1 MAIFSASRALSFSR
15 IALFAYVLVI
25 AYASVYPLAGW
36 RDISGSAFAYLQAGL
51 PRYWTWFDVTTN
63 VLAYMPFGL
72 LMVFS
77 LYPSFRG
84 KRAVFFAAC
93 CGALLSGSLEM
104 VQAYLPSRVPSILD
118 CLTNLSGTAAGA
130 LLGWVLAPSFLDQ
143 GFFHRLGQHWFRQE
157 ARGILIVLALWPVA
171 QIYPQSF
178 LFGHGQVTP
187 DLSSWLSALTQ
198 SPVDISE
205 ALRQFLHLD
214 FEQAWQ
220 FWFSETIITTLGL
233 AGTVLMLLSLL
244 RKTAPWARLSLSFLF
259 SALLAKTLA
268 TGTFFGPENALRWLT
283 PGAIGGLMIGLTL
296 VFGLAYAPSVVQR
309 RWAIM
314 ALLLCFFIV
323 NLVPA
328 NYYFQFTLRAWSH
341 GKYLNFNGATYLLSM
356 CWPMLA
362 LLFLIVPTNR
372 LRHNNVPE

>member
-1 MAIFSASRALSFSR
+1 
-15 IALFAYVLVI
+15 
-25 AYASVYPLAGW
+25 
-36 RDISGSAFAYLQAGL
+36 
-51 PRYWTWFDVTTN
+51 
-63 VLAYMPFGL
+63 
-72 LMVFS
+72 
-77 LYPSFRG
+77 
-84 KRAVFFAAC
+84 
-93 CGALLSGSLEM
+93 
-104 VQAYLPSRVPSILD
+104 
-118 CLTNLSGTAAGA
+118 
-130 LLGWVLAPSFLDQ
+130 
-143 GFFHRLGQHWFRQE
+143 
-157 ARGILIVLALWPVA
+157 
-171 QIYPQSF
+171 
-178 LFGHGQVTP
+178 
-187 DLSSWLSALTQ
+187 
-198 SPVDISE
+198 
-205 ALRQFLHLD
+205 
-214 FEQAWQ
+214 
-220 FWFSETIITTLGL
+220 
-233 AGTVLMLLSLL
+233 MLLSLL